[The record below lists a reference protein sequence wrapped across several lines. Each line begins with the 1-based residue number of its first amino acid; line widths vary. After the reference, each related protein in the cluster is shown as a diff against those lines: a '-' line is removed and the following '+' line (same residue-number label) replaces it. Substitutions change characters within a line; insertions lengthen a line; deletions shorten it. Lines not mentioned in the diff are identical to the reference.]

1 MDPNISWNNTPGRNQ
16 TCFWKLEGFPCMVGH
31 SAVWPVLFWKDDNFL
46 PTRLT
51 QSQLSTFT
59 FFRLKV
65 TIVHLFFAF
74 KCAGNSPLSGND

>member
-16 TCFWKLEGFPCMVGH
+16 TCFWKLEGFSCVVGH
-31 SAVWPVLFWKDDNFL
+31 KYSTMWPVLFWKDDNFL

-59 FFRLKV
+59 FFHLKV
-65 TIVHLFFAF
+65 TVMHLF
-74 KCAGNSPLSGND
+74 CIQVCG